1 MLELGPESARLHA
14 EAAREIAHRKPA
26 LVAAVGMF
34 ARAFE
39 SLREALGGR
48 LITAADADALG
59 PKLKSALRG
68 NELVLL
74 KASRGV
80 ALERVLNYLT

>member
-1 MLELGPESARLHA
+1 LHA
-14 EAAREIAHRKPA
+14 EAAREIARRKPA
-26 LVAAVGMF
+26 LVAAVGTF

-39 SLREALGGR
+39 ALREELGGR
-48 LITAADADALG
+48 LITAADAEALG

-68 NELVLL
+68 NELILL

-80 ALERVLNYLT
+80 ALERVLNHLA